1 MTNFMKMF
9 GEISLQQAA
18 EILAGEYP
26 PCDKCSYKSDS
37 ESDPGCNA
45 RCADGV
51 LKWLAQEAK
60 NEPVN
65 AEEIE
70 REAAERYG
78 IRNQSIVAIE
88 EMSELQKELTKL
100 LRGEC
105 ENRIDHISEEM
116 ADVYIMLEQLE
127 ILIKNRATIGEWK
140 DKKLRRLRDKLRK
153 DSGE

>member
-1 MTNFMKMF
+1 MTNFEKIRNEMDTDMVSVLLSNGACDMCIHKDVPNCTAGADLCREGIRAWLMR
-9 GEISLQQAA
+9 EA
-18 EILAGEYP
+18 E
-26 PCDKCSYKSDS
+26 
-37 ESDPGCNA
+37 
-45 RCADGV
+45 
-51 LKWLAQEAK
+51 

-78 IRNQSIVAIE
+78 IRSQSIVAIE

-105 ENRIDHISEEM
+105 ENHIDHISEEM

-127 ILIKNRATIGEWK
+127 ILLKNRAAIDEWK

-153 DSGE
+153 DSEE

>member
-1 MTNFMKMF
+1 MTNFMKIF

-18 EILAGEYP
+18 EMLAGEYP
-26 PCDKCSYKSDS
+26 PCDKCAYKSDS
-37 ESDPGCNA
+37 ESDSGCNA
-45 RCADGV
+45 HCADGV
-51 LKWLAQEAK
+51 LKWLTQETE

-127 ILIKNRATIGEWK
+127 ILIKNHAAIDEWK
-140 DKKLRRLRDKLRK
+140 DKKLHRLRDKLRK
-153 DSGE
+153 DSEE

>member
-1 MTNFMKMF
+1 MTNFEKIF

-18 EILAGEYP
+18 EIMAGEYP
-26 PCDKCSYKSDS
+26 PCDKCAYKSDW
-37 ESDPGCNA
+37 GCNTH
-45 RCADGV
+45 CADGV
-51 LKWLAQEAK
+51 LKWLMRETE

-78 IRNQSIVAIE
+78 IRSQSIVAIE

-116 ADVYIMLEQLE
+116 ADVYIMLGQLE
-127 ILIKNRATIGEWK
+127 ILIKNHAEIDEWK

-153 DSGE
+153 DSEE

>member
-1 MTNFMKMF
+1 MTNFEKIF

-18 EILAGEYP
+18 ELITAEEVEACKKCVYHEDVSK
-26 PCDKCSYKSDS
+26 CDAEKCV
-37 ESDPGCNA
+37 
-45 RCADGV
+45 DGV
-51 LKWLAQEAK
+51 LKWLAQEAE

-127 ILIKNRATIGEWK
+127 ILIKNRAIIDEWK

-153 DSGE
+153 DSEE

>member
-9 GEISLQQAA
+9 GKISLQQAA
-18 EILAGEYP
+18 ELIASEEP
-26 PCDKCSYKSDS
+26 PCGKCVYKGGS
-37 ESDPGCNA
+37 GCNGQS
-45 RCADGV
+45 CTDGV
-51 LKWLAQEAK
+51 LKWLERETE

-78 IRNQSIVAIE
+78 VRSQSIVAIE

-127 ILIKNRATIGEWK
+127 ILLNNRAIIAEWK
-140 DKKLRRLRDKLRK
+140 DKKLRRLRDRLRK
-153 DSGE
+153 DSEE

>member
-1 MTNFMKMF
+1 MTNFKNIF

-18 EILAGEYP
+18 EILTEGYP

-37 ESDPGCNA
+37 GCNA
-45 RCADGV
+45 HCADGV
-51 LKWLAQEAK
+51 LKWLAQETE

-100 LRGEC
+100 LRGER
-105 ENRIDHISEEM
+105 ENPIDHISEEM

-127 ILIKNRATIGEWK
+127 ILIKNRATVDEWK
-140 DKKLRRLRDKLRK
+140 DKKLSRLRDRLRK
-153 DSGE
+153 DSEE

>member
-1 MTNFMKMF
+1 MTNFEKIF

-18 EILAGEYP
+18 ELLAGEYP
-26 PCDKCSYKSDS
+26 PCDKCAYKSAS
-37 ESDPGCNA
+37 GCNA
-45 RCADGV
+45 HCADGV
-51 LKWLAQEAK
+51 LKWLMQEAE
-60 NEPVN
+60 NEPMN

-78 IRNQSIVAIE
+78 IRSQSIVAIE

-105 ENRIDHISEEM
+105 ENPVDHISEEM

-127 ILIKNRATIGEWK
+127 ILLNNRAIIDDWK
-140 DKKLRRLRDKLRK
+140 DKKLRRLCDRLRK
-153 DSGE
+153 DSEE

>member
-1 MTNFMKMF
+1 MTNFEKIF

-18 EILAGEYP
+18 EILAAEYP
-26 PCDKCSYKSDS
+26 PWGKCAYKSDS
-37 ESDPGCNA
+37 GCNA
-45 RCADGV
+45 HCVDGV
-51 LKWLAQEAK
+51 LKWLMQETK
-60 NEPVN
+60 DEPVN

-78 IRNQSIVAIE
+78 IRSQSIVAIE

-105 ENRIDHISEEM
+105 ENRIDRISEEM

-127 ILIKNRATIGEWK
+127 ILIKNHAAIDEWK
-140 DKKLRRLRDKLRK
+140 VKKLRRLRDKLRK
-153 DSGE
+153 DSEE

>member
-1 MTNFMKMF
+1 MTNFEKIF
-9 GEISLQQAA
+9 GGVSLQQAA
-18 EILAGEYP
+18 EILAGKYP
-26 PCDKCSYKSDS
+26 PCDKCAYKSDS
-37 ESDPGCNA
+37 GCNA
-45 RCADGV
+45 HCADGA
-51 LKWLAQEAK
+51 LKWLESEY
-60 NEPVN
+60 EPETVN

-105 ENRIDHISEEM
+105 ENPIDHISEEM

-127 ILIKNRATIGEWK
+127 ILCKNHAIIDEWK

-153 DSGE
+153 DSEE

>member
-1 MTNFMKMF
+1 MTNFMKIF

-18 EILAGEYP
+18 EILAAEYP
-26 PCDKCSYKSDS
+26 PCDKCAYKSDS
-37 ESDPGCNA
+37 GCNA
-45 RCADGV
+45 HCADGV
-51 LKWLAQEAK
+51 LKWLAQEVK
-60 NEPVN
+60 EEPVN

-78 IRNQSIVAIE
+78 IRSQGIVAIE

-116 ADVYIMLEQLE
+116 ADVYIMLGQLE
-127 ILIKNRATIGEWK
+127 ILLNNRAIIDEWK

-153 DSGE
+153 DSEE

>member
-1 MTNFMKMF
+1 MTNF
-9 GEISLQQAA
+9 
-18 EILAGEYP
+18 
-26 PCDKCSYKSDS
+26 DKIRNEMDVDVLSALLS
-37 ESDPGCNA
+37 GGACNMCIHKDA
-45 RCADGV
+45 PNCNGGRLTCLEGV
-51 LKWLAQEAK
+51 GAWLTQETE
-60 NEPVN
+60 NGPVN

-78 IRNQSIVAIE
+78 IRNQSIIAIE

-127 ILIKNRATIGEWK
+127 ILLNNRAMIDEWK
-140 DKKLRRLRDKLRK
+140 DKKLRRLRDRLRK
-153 DSGE
+153 DSEE

>member
-1 MTNFMKMF
+1 MTNFMKIF

-18 EILAGEYP
+18 EILAAEYP
-26 PCDKCSYKSDS
+26 PCDKCAYKSAL
-37 ESDPGCNA
+37 GCNA
-45 RCADGV
+45 HCADGV
-51 LKWLAQEAK
+51 LKWLTQETE

-78 IRNQSIVAIE
+78 IRSQSIVAIE

-105 ENRIDHISEEM
+105 ENHIDHISEEM
-116 ADVYIMLEQLE
+116 ADVYIMLGQLE
-127 ILIKNRATIGEWK
+127 ILIKNHAAIDEWK

-153 DSGE
+153 DSEE